1 MSEKARKR
9 RIGMVAVAA
18 ALVISLAAVTGC
30 GGQAASSSSA
40 ASSGASAASS
50 AASESNSTNSL
61 AVSDRESVPAS
72 ANADLTIGVSTITS
86 IAFVMTNDLGQTIT
100 DIAFCAA
107 GTTGELTYL
116 MTSDQPWENGK
127 VAVVSFEKRA
137 VGVNYDIHIKAGDN
151 EFVLH
156 DLDLDGVRAIAMR
169 MENGVAYATF
179 DRNGS
184 AVSTLQQETD
194 LARQM
199 GTVQQTQQSQ
209 PPQPPEPVVQEG
221 AVEEVVEEV
230 VDPEGE
236 EFIEEEV
243 VEPEGE
249 VFVEEEVYYDDG
261 GYYEENTYYDDGVYY
276 DDGAYYGEDV
286 YYDDG
291 TYYEEVY

>member
-199 GTVQQTQQSQ
+199 GTVQTQQSQ